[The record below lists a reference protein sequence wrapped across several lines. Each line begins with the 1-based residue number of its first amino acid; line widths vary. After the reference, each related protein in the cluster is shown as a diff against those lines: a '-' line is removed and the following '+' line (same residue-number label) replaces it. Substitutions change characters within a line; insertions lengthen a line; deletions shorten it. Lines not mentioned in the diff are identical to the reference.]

1 MHCIRCMIFKLHV
14 VIFVKRFTNDLLFLD
29 KKFLWEKMKPSISN
43 MHCTCISFENR
54 MRSYLT
60 FHHHSLVTDDYNV
73 RGCLGYWDSF
83 ENTCF
88 MFINC
93 SIYSFICGVN
103 VRLVINFFKETSFS
117 LIFFFNLIVNW
128 NFTLIS
134 VVVVL
139 HANCCCI
146 LRPLYAI

>member
-29 KKFLWEKMKPSISN
+29 KKFLWEKMKRSISN

-103 VRLVINFFKETSFS
+103 VPTCNKFLYGD
-117 LIFFFNLIVNW
+117 IFFTYFSFNLIVNW

>member
-14 VIFVKRFTNDLLFLD
+14 VIFLKRFTNKILFLG
-29 KKFLWEKMKPSISN
+29 LEISMRENETESCCQSILN
-43 MHCTCISFENR
+43 MHCISFENR

-103 VRLVINFFKETSFS
+103 VRFVINFFKETSFS
-117 LIFFFNLIVNW
+117 LIFFLIW
-128 NFTLIS
+128 LLTE
-134 VVVVL
+134 
-139 HANCCCI
+139 I
-146 LRPLYAI
+146 LL